1 MTKVIFIIAL
11 LSTFLAVNLVQAQD
25 NTKPVPVLSLNT
37 ILDTSILE
45 TLDSGIFVQQFL
57 SYLFTGAYNGQVP
70 DNTAADELDID
81 QLFDIAIQIIVPII
95 AQDPPENFLGKI
107 KF

>member
-1 MTKVIFIIAL
+1 MAKVILITLL
-11 LSTFLAVNLVQAQD
+11 LSALVGINLTQEQN

-37 ILDTSILE
+37 NLDSSILE
-45 TLDSGIFVQQFL
+45 TLDSGIFFQQFA
-57 SYLFTGAYNGQVP
+57 SFLFTGTYNGQAP

-95 AQDPPENFLGKI
+95 AQDPPDNFLGK
-107 KF
+107 F